1 MKRSDSGDFCVLY
14 IEPEDEKLAVFAM
27 LREQSKPLVILL
39 QPAGPQ
45 ARGRLFHRPED
56 FSDLKHLRRQHNLTI
71 FFVITGNDYLR
82 QLAARNGFPV
92 YTSMDALGDALEEG
106 RSSLAH
112 QRAMAKV
119 PPALEPVSPTPP
131 SLRLPP
137 TMGAGAKPAQSV
149 TIRKTVPLKPPSSSS
164 PQHAPIPPV
173 QVHTPTPVPASRH
186 TTDPGT
192 FAAPAL
198 PPAPPPAPR
207 RSRQRGSRTALVV
220 LVVLSLLVLAGG
232 ALGYF
237 LFYARGT
244 TPAASPGVVAAPK
257 IFGRVN
263 FLSSEQVSETSNAG
277 LNDEVELNLQGIQ
290 PPAPGN
296 SFYAW
301 LLGDQN
307 SGDATVILLGKL
319 TLVGGNA
326 HLLYNGDAGH
336 TNLLDIASRFLVTEE
351 SATTTPVSPSPD
363 YNTWRYYGIISQTP
377 DPKDPEHFSYLDHLR
392 HLLSSDPLLN
402 SLELPGGLCNWF
414 YRNTDKLLEWTV
426 SARDQWD
433 SARDTAFAVR
443 QTLRTLAYLDGLSF
457 VAQDIPPGL
466 VLPATPHLAS
476 VGLINV
482 QSGNQNPPGY
492 IAHILRHLNG
502 LLNAPGSTQTTR
514 QVAAQIIAAL
524 SNVQQWLQKLRSDAR
539 QFVSMTGAQLLQ
551 PAALALLNDMVQQ
564 ANNAY
569 SGQIDPVSGAMH
581 QGVIWIHAQAQSL
594 ATLDVYQY
602 VQGSQTPEV
611 IPTTAPFSMTK
622 GLRGGL

>member
-1 MKRSDSGDFCVLY
+1 MKRSDSGDFCLLY
-14 IEPEDEKLAVFAM
+14 IEPEDDKLAVFAL
-27 LREQSKPLVILL
+27 LREQSKPVVLLL
-39 QPAGPQ
+39 QPTAPQ
-45 ARGRLFHRPED
+45 TRVRVFQRPED

-71 FFVITGNDYLR
+71 FFVIAGNDYLR
-82 QLAARNGFPV
+82 QLAARNGFST
-92 YTSMDALGDALEEG
+92 YTSIDALGAALEEG

-112 QRAMAKV
+112 QRAMAKS
-119 PPALEPVSPTPP
+119 PPAFEPVSPTPP
-131 SLRLPP
+131 SLRLSPAVM
-137 TMGAGAKPAQSV
+137 TKPAQSV
-149 TIRKTVPLKPPSSSS
+149 SMKKTVPLKPASSSS
-164 PQHAPIPPV
+164 PQHAPVYI
-173 QVHTPTPVPASRH
+173 HTPTPVPASRQ

-192 FAAPAL
+192 FAAPSL
-198 PPAPPPAPR
+198 PFAPPPAPR
-207 RSRQRGSRTALVV
+207 PSRQRGSRTALVV
-220 LVVLSLLVLAGG
+220 LVVLSLLVLGGG
-232 ALGYF
+232 AAGYF
-237 LFYARGT
+237 VFYAHGT
-244 TPAASPGVVAAPK
+244 APASTVVTAPK

-290 PPAPGN
+290 PPAPGD

-307 SGDATVILLGKL
+307 SGDTTVILLGKL
-319 TLVGGNA
+319 TLVGGKA
-326 HLLYNGDAGH
+326 HLLYNGDAQH

-351 SATTTPVSPSPD
+351 SATITPVSPSPD
-363 YNTWRYYGIISQTP
+363 YNTWRYYGEISQTP
-377 DPKDPEHFSYLDHLR
+377 DPKDPNHFSYLDHLR

-433 SARDTAFAVR
+433 AVRDTGFAVR

-457 VAQDIPPGL
+457 VAQDIPTGL
-466 VLPATPHLAS
+466 SLPDTPHIAS

-482 QSGNQNPPGY
+482 QSGDQTPPGY

-502 LLNAPGSTQTTR
+502 LINAPGSTLATR

-539 QFVSMTGAQLLQ
+539 QFVSMTNAQLTQ
-551 PAALALLNDMVQQ
+551 PAALVLLNDMVQQ

-569 SGQIDPVSGAMH
+569 SGQIDPVSGTMH

-602 VQGSQTPEV
+602 AQRLQTPEV
-611 IPTTAPFSMTK
+611 VPTSAPFSMLQ
-622 GLRGGL
+622 GQSRGA

>member
-14 IEPEDEKLAVFAM
+14 IEPEDEKLAVFAL
-27 LREQSKPLVILL
+27 LREQSKPAVILL
-39 QPAGPQ
+39 QPTGAQ
-45 ARGRLFHRPED
+45 TRARMFQRPED

-71 FFVITGNDYLR
+71 FFVIAGNDYLR
-82 QLAARNGFPV
+82 QLAARNGFSTF
-92 YTSMDALGDALEEG
+92 TSIDALGDALEEG
-106 RSSLAH
+106 RLSLTH
-112 QRAMAKV
+112 QRAMAKT
-119 PPALEPVSPTPP
+119 PPAFEPVSPTPA
-131 SLRLPP
+131 SLRLSPAV
-137 TMGAGAKPAQSV
+137 MAKPAQSV
-149 TIRKTVPLKPPSSSS
+149 TMKKTVPLKPASSSS
-164 PQHAPIPPV
+164 PVHA
-173 QVHTPTPVPASRH
+173 HTPTPVPASRH

-192 FAAPAL
+192 FTAPAL
-198 PPAPPPAPR
+198 PLAPPPTPR
-207 RSRQRGSRTALVV
+207 RGRQRGSRVALVV
-220 LVVLSLLVLAGG
+220 LVLLSLLVLVGG
-232 ALGYF
+232 AVGYF
-237 LFYARGT
+237 VFYAHGT
-244 TPAASPGVVAAPK
+244 APASAVVVAAPK

-290 PPAPGN
+290 PPAPGD

-326 HLLYNGDAGH
+326 HLLYSGDAQH

-351 SATTTPVSPSPD
+351 SATITPVSPSPD
-363 YNTWRYYGIISQTP
+363 YNMWRYYGEISQTP

-414 YRNTDKLLEWTV
+414 YRNSDKLLEWTV

-433 SARDTAFAVR
+433 AVRDTGFAVR

-466 VLPATPHLAS
+466 SLPDTPHIAS

-482 QSGNQNPPGY
+482 QSSNQTPPGY

-514 QVAAQIIAAL
+514 QVAAQIIDAL

-539 QFVSMTGAQLLQ
+539 QFVSMTNAQLMQ

-569 SGQIDPVSGAMH
+569 SGQIDPVSGTMH

-594 ATLDVYQY
+594 ATMDVYQY
-602 VQGSQTPEV
+602 AQHPQTPEV
-611 IPTTAPFSMTK
+611 VPTTAPFTMAQGRSPVA
-622 GLRGGL
+622 